1 METVDDRHELPAKD
15 PTDSVGQEQ
24 ADRKGR
30 DEAVSVRRRSLY
42 AAGVGNMLE
51 WFDWTIYTVASVYI
65 ARTLFDQSNSTSA
78 LLNTLAV
85 FAVGFL
91 MRPLGG
97 LVFGP
102 LADKLGRRV
111 VLLTT
116 MFLMAGA
123 SLGIALI
130 PSFEAIGSWA
140 SLLLVL
146 ARLIQGFAHGGE
158 ATTSYAY
165 TAEIAPPH
173 RRGLWSS
180 AVFVAVGL
188 GSLLA
193 TLFMAVLTGLLSADA
208 MQDWGW
214 RIPFAAGALLAVA
227 ALWLRRGMMD
237 SEHSTAPTVESA
249 SRDWGRREVV
259 VAGVKLFLYE
269 SGSTLT
275 YYTWVTSAAIY
286 AIGIEKMDPGSAFIV
301 SAIAQVVY
309 IAFLPVSGW
318 LSDQWGR
325 KVPTLISLLG
335 IGITVYPLWG
345 LISDEP
351 WTLLVAQTAGLLL
364 VAFITGSK
372 PAAIS
377 EQIPSRYRTRVFGVS
392 ISLGVAL
399 FGGTASYLSTWL
411 YAEGIGWM
419 FKVYVTI
426 VAIVASI
433 VVLTWKNNKGIPL
446 DQV

>member
-1 METVDDRHELPAKD
+1 MTIV
-15 PTDSVGQEQ
+15 EQ
-24 ADRKGR
+24 NTAQPKGSPERLRLQRK
-30 DEAVSVRRRSLY
+30 SLL
-42 AAGVGNMLE
+42 ATGVGNLLE

-65 ARTLFDQSNSTSA
+65 AGSLFNSSNPMSA
-78 LLNTLAV
+78 LLSTLAV

-91 MRPLGG
+91 MRPIGG

-102 LADKLGRRV
+102 LADKLGRRT

-130 PSFEAIGSWA
+130 PSYAAIGSWA
-140 SLLLVL
+140 SLLLLL

-158 ATTSYAY
+158 STTSYAY
-165 TAEIAPPH
+165 IAEIAPAK

-180 AVFVAVGL
+180 TVFIAVGS

-193 TLFMAVLTGLLSADA
+193 TLFMAVLTGLISKSE
-208 MQDWGW
+208 MMEWGW

-227 ALWLRRGMMD
+227 ALWLRRGMME
-237 SEHSTAPTVESA
+237 SEHVAVAQAGSAAPPWSKKQVFA
-249 SRDWGRREVV
+249 
-259 VAGVKLFLYE
+259 AGVKLFLYE
-269 SGSTLT
+269 AGSTLT

-286 AIGIEKMDPGSAFIV
+286 AIGVRGMDPGQAFV
-301 SAIAQVVY
+301 MSVIAQVVY

-318 LSDQWGR
+318 ISDHWGR
-325 KVPTLISLLG
+325 KTTTLISLVG
-335 IGITVYPLWG
+335 IAATVFPLWG
-345 LISDEP
+345 LMTSEP

-377 EQIPSRYRTRVFGVS
+377 EQIPTRYRTRIFGVS
-392 ISLGVAL
+392 ISLGVAVC
-399 FGGTASYLSTWL
+399 GGTASYLSTWL
-411 YAEGIGWM
+411 YSIGSGWI
-419 FKVYVTI
+419 FNLYVI
-426 VAIVASI
+426 AVAAVSSV
-433 VVLTWKNNKGIPL
+433 VVLKWKNNTGVPL
-446 DQV
+446 DQI